1 MMLRLL
7 ITQAVSLV
15 LLLRV
20 FSIGKRSDEDAIPKS
35 ELYRADV
42 VSAEIQVPVSQ
53 PEEEG
58 QET

>member
-1 MMLRLL
+1 MSTATKEDRGG
-7 ITQAVSLV
+7 VSEGQL
-15 LLLRV
+15 
-20 FSIGKRSDEDAIPKS
+20 F
-35 ELYRADV
+35 RADV

>member
-1 MMLRLL
+1 MLRLL

-42 VSAEIQVPVSQ
+42 VSAPVGRPSRIRRRN
-53 PEEEG
+53 
-58 QET
+58 T